1 MWNFKSSIISLLP
14 TTIQRPLPM
23 SEKGGGG
30 RQSPQGK
37 EMCSLQSFEG
47 FEVYAFAYSN
57 QKKTGSH
64 RNNIMLQCGERMLL
78 K

>member
-30 RQSPQGK
+30 DKALKEKKCVPYSPLK
-37 EMCSLQSFEG
+37 ASKF
-47 FEVYAFAYSN
+47 
-57 QKKTGSH
+57 T
-64 RNNIMLQCGERMLL
+64 LL
-78 K
+78 HTPIRKRPVRIATI